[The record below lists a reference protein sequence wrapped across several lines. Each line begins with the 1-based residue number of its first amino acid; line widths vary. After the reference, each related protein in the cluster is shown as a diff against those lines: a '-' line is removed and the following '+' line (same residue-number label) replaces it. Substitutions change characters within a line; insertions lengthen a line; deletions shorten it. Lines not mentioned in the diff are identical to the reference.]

1 MNKIVF
7 LTSANSWHV
16 PVKTKYFV
24 SKKYQVYYFKIYPG
38 SSIDITPPGVESID
52 IKNSFPGVF
61 NRIVQVFQVHYHLKK
76 IKPDILH
83 IISMYKTYFALFASA
98 KKIVFENNGSDVLIR
113 PQKNKLFKYYYS
125 FIYKFCNA
133 TVQDSKISQI
143 AGVKYGAPMRY
154 NKVIELGVD
163 FNVFN
168 RKVFKGKVKN
178 QLGLEENR
186 IVFSPRGLTPIY
198 NIDIIIKTIPLV
210 KAIYPNVKYL
220 FCYNNDSLN
229 TKLRNLIESLKV
241 ENNVLFTGFL
251 DNETELPYY
260 LKDSDVVLS
269 VPSSDSSPRS
279 VYEAMACNI
288 NVIISDLPWY
298 QGKFIE
304 NHNISIVPVRNV
316 EALAK
321 KIVDI
326 LNTPDLIDRDSAYN
340 YVYENINM
348 RKSAFQL
355 EKLYLEILNHK

>member
-98 KKIVFENNGSDVLIR
+98 KKIVFENNGSDVLVR
-113 PQKNKLFKYYYS
+113 PQKNKLYKFYYS

-133 TVQDSKISQI
+133 VVQDSKISQI
-143 AGVKYGAPMRY
+143 AGIKYGAPMRY

-163 FNVFN
+163 FNIFN
-168 RKVFKGKVKN
+168 KKILKGKIRK
-178 QLGLEENR
+178 QLGLDDNR
-186 IVFSPRGLTPIY
+186 IVFSPRGLTTIY
-198 NIDIIIKTIPLV
+198 NIDVIIKTIPIV
-210 KAIYPNVKYL
+210 IAQHPKVKYL

-229 TKLRNLIESLKV
+229 EELSNLIESCNVKDH
-241 ENNVLFTGFL
+241 VLFTGYL

-260 LKDSDVVLS
+260 LRDSDVVLS

-279 VYEAMACNI
+279 VYEAMACNT
-288 NVIISDLPWY
+288 NVIISNLPWY
-298 QGKFIE
+298 QGKFIK
-304 NHNISIVPVRNV
+304 NQNISIVPVRNV

-321 KIVDI
+321 KIVNI
-326 LNTPDLIDRDSAYN
+326 LYTPDLINRDSAYN
-340 YVYENINM
+340 YVYDNINM
-348 RKSAFQL
+348 RKSAYQL